1 MYKEDLDLLGLV
13 DELQANY
20 EAITR
25 SEKLSEDRKIHLL
38 SNILTDV
45 EHIFWEMND
54 DEYSLFENQEKA
66 RTLLDN
72 IKRSMGIDIQKEPA
86 E

>member
-1 MYKEDLDLLGLV
+1 MLGLV
-13 DELQANY
+13 EELQANY

-25 SEKLSEDRKIHLL
+25 SEKLSTDRKKLLL

-45 EHIFWEMND
+45 EHIFWEMDD
-54 DEYSLFENQEKA
+54 DEYSLFENQQKA
-66 RTLLDN
+66 SNLLEN
-72 IKRSMGIDIQKEPA
+72 IKKSMGIDIKKEPA

>member
-1 MYKEDLDLLGLV
+1 MYEEDFYLLGLIE
-13 DELQANY
+13 ELQANY

-25 SEKLSEDRKIHLL
+25 SEKLSTDQKFHLL
-38 SNILTDV
+38 SNILTDI

-66 RTLLDN
+66 RALLKN
-72 IKRSMGIDIQKEPA
+72 IKVSMGMDS
-86 E
+86 

>member
-1 MYKEDLDLLGLV
+1 MLGLIE
-13 DELQANY
+13 ELQANY

-25 SEKLSEDRKIHLL
+25 SEKLSTDRKFHLL
-38 SNILTDV
+38 SNILTDI

-66 RTLLDN
+66 RTLLKN
-72 IKRSMGIDIQKEPA
+72 IKISMGMDS
-86 E
+86 

>member
-1 MYKEDLDLLGLV
+1 MYKEDLNLLGLV

-38 SNILTDV
+38 NV
-45 EHIFWEMND
+45 
-54 DEYSLFENQEKA
+54 Y
-66 RTLLDN
+66 
-72 IKRSMGIDIQKEPA
+72 
-86 E
+86 